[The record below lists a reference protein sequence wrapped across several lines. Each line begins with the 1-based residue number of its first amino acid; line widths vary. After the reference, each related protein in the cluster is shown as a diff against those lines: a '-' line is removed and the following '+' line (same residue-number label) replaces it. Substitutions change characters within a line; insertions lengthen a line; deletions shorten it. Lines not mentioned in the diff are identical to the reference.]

1 MRTCRRPAHGTIRSV
16 STSAAQAAAFYD
28 EALREGSVWTI
39 RDGAGYPAP
48 LNPDG
53 ERAQPFWSLRSR
65 AERVVA
71 HVPAYAGFI
80 VEELPLERFRERWL
94 TGLERDGIRVGL
106 NWSGARATGYD
117 LAPGDVE
124 RNLAARSRERAPR
137 ELLVPANHAATRW
150 YMRRWEERRGDDF
163 DDWGPATYYFETG
176 DDGVPTRQI
185 EVYDTGPT
193 IRYGPG
199 REDDQFGQLAQ
210 APIDRDEGWSRWA
223 ISRSEFEAMWHRTGS
238 DGTSGSSTQS

>member
-1 MRTCRRPAHGTIRSV
+1 M

-39 RDGAGYPAP
+39 RDSAGYPAP

-53 ERAQPFWSLRSR
+53 ERVQPFWSRRSR
-65 AERVVA
+65 AERIVA
-71 HVPAYAGFI
+71 EVPAYAGFV

-106 NWSGARATGYD
+106 NWSGTRATGYD
-117 LAPGDVE
+117 VAAADVE
-124 RNLAARSRERAPR
+124 RNLAAVSREQVPRAAH
-137 ELLVPANHAATRW
+137 VPVHHAAMRW
-150 YMRRWEERRGDDF
+150 YRRRWEEGRGDDF

-185 EVYDTGPT
+185 EVYDAGPT
-193 IRYGPG
+193 LRYGPG
-199 REDDQFGQLAQ
+199 REDDRFGQLARV
-210 APIDRDEGWSRWA
+210 PLDRDEDWRRWA
-223 ISRSEFEAMWHRTGS
+223 VSREEFEAVWDQTDSGGTAGS
-238 DGTSGSSTQS
+238 WSAR